1 MGLFVKT
8 NLCIRPFN
16 CWDRQLSIH
25 KIKIYLIS
33 YKNAFCVLLSFQG
46 KTSLHENASMFFAFL
61 ELTRTV
67 STKHANW
74 CDNRALSWHEL
85 RLRMNGNDLW
95 RRAPRPLNTRV
106 LFLPFRS
113 CGWSVNGVLCSP
125 LPPASCGRPTHLLI
139 KSSANQKT
147 SCLGPTGGP
156 RVYVCYS
163 AMLYGPCIF
172 LWFEGQIYSLEK
184 IGWWIMN
191 SRTWSQI

>member
-1 MGLFVKT
+1 M
-8 NLCIRPFN
+8 
-16 CWDRQLSIH
+16 H
-25 KIKIYLIS
+25 Y
-33 YKNAFCVLLSFQG
+33 VLLSFQG
-46 KTSLHENASMFFAFL
+46 KTNLHENASMFFAFL

-74 CDNRALSWHEL
+74 CANRALSWHEL
-85 RLRMNGNDLW
+85 SLRMNGNDLW

-156 RVYVCYS
+156 RVYVLQCN
-163 AMLYGPCIF
+163 A
-172 LWFEGQIYSLEK
+172 LWPMYILVVWGTDLQFGKNRLVNYE
-184 IGWWIMN
+184 
-191 SRTWSQI
+191 